1 MFKIKTLLSA
11 AAIALSAVEVANAA
25 VDVTAITGAGADI
38 ALVGAAVFT
47 VAVGIKLFKWIRRAL

>member
-1 MFKIKTLLSA
+1 MFKTKNLVSL
-11 AAIALSAVEVANAA
+11 ALAVVTIGSANAA
-25 VDVTAITGAGADI
+25 IDVTSITGAGADI